1 MIEKLKMQTSANDWI
16 SGFPVGSG
24 RIAAMVSSGKNC
36 DVMTMNHEWLWKGD
50 TEVPREAYKSAEFLP
65 MVRKL
70 LDRDD
75 IYRATGIAGILFG
88 GYGSGSAIKNNMDCY
103 QYAGCLKFEYDRMCS
118 FMKRELDI
126 ENAIVSADR
135 TIENANA
142 SFEAFCDCI
151 NDVLVATW
159 RSDEKFS
166 GKLTYFKDIK
176 QAESFEYDVR
186 DNSLTYKG
194 AFARGM
200 SFAVN
205 VQFVTNGIAVK
216 NDKGW
221 NIENATYIKAYC
233 NVGCAK
239 TALGAEKEAEK
250 YFADLSHYDSIK
262 EAHRR
267 KFARIMQRVDFEIG
281 DSSKHKAF
289 LEERMANIKNGKND
303 SELYKLIYDYARYLM
318 LSCSITAELPMN
330 LQGKWNCYDE
340 APWNSDYHY
349 DINLQMCYWIAE
361 SAALSEC
368 TEVLSDYLIKRI
380 PAARISAKNIYGC
393 RGIYFPLAD
402 DVWGQCTPES
412 TYYGVWIGAAPW
424 LAQHLWQHY
433 IYTGDKEY
441 LENTAYKFFKEVAA
455 FYEDYLCED
464 AGGVLQI
471 MPSQSPEN
479 RFKEHERET
488 YGEIDGAMDFRVSIC
503 KSSAMDIELANDAF
517 DYAIKSAEILGTD
530 AESIL
535 VWKRL
540 KERLPKVKIAS
551 DGRIVEWDSEKR
563 RETEIG
569 HRHLSHLYGLYPSEQ
584 FTADKGEKLF
594 SAAVKSL
601 YTRLDN
607 TGIKT
612 GWGEMWAACMIARTK
627 DNERFSS
634 HMKRILQNC
643 FTDNLLDLHPNFY
656 PHIDSDVLFQID
668 GNFGAAAAVTEAIVS
683 YRGDKLYL
691 LYNLPNGW
699 ENGHMYGVKIPGGH
713 TVNVEWKNSVV
724 TKLEIEFGFGEELTA
739 AVNGE
744 EFTVRAKQGE
754 RIALI

>member
-1 MIEKLKMQTSANDWI
+1 MYLK
-16 SGFPVGSG
+16 
-24 RIAAMVSSGKNC
+24 
-36 DVMTMNHEWLWKGD
+36 
-50 TEVPREAYKSAEFLP
+50 
-65 MVRKL
+65 
-70 LDRDD
+70 
-75 IYRATGIAGILFG
+75 
-88 GYGSGSAIKNNMDCY
+88 
-103 QYAGCLKFEYDRMCS
+103 
-118 FMKRELDI
+118 
-126 ENAIVSADR
+126 
-135 TIENANA
+135 
-142 SFEAFCDCI
+142 
-151 NDVLVATW
+151 
-159 RSDEKFS
+159 
-166 GKLTYFKDIK
+166 
-176 QAESFEYDVR
+176 
-186 DNSLTYKG
+186 
-194 AFARGM
+194 
-200 SFAVN
+200 
-205 VQFVTNGIAVK
+205 
-216 NDKGW
+216 
-221 NIENATYIKAYC
+221 
-233 NVGCAK
+233 
-239 TALGAEKEAEK
+239 
-250 YFADLSHYDSIK
+250 
-262 EAHRR
+262 
-267 KFARIMQRVDFEIG
+267 
-281 DSSKHKAF
+281 
-289 LEERMANIKNGKND
+289 
-303 SELYKLIYDYARYLM
+303 
-318 LSCSITAELPMN
+318 
-330 LQGKWNCYDE
+330 
-340 APWNSDYHY
+340 
-349 DINLQMCYWIAE
+349 
-361 SAALSEC
+361 
-368 TEVLSDYLIKRI
+368 
-380 PAARISAKNIYGC
+380 
-393 RGIYFPLAD
+393 
-402 DVWGQCTPES
+402 
-412 TYYGVWIGAAPW
+412 
-424 LAQHLWQHY
+424 
-433 IYTGDKEY
+433 
-441 LENTAYKFFKEVAA
+441 NTAYKFFKEVAA

-464 AGGVLQI
+464 VDGVLQI

-517 DYAIKSAEILGTD
+517 DYAIKSAEILRID

-551 DGRIVEWDSEKR
+551 DGRIVEWDSEER

-584 FTADKGEKLF
+584 FTADKNEKLF
-594 SAAVKSL
+594 NAAVKSL

-627 DNERFSS
+627 DNDRFSS
-634 HMKRILQNC
+634 HMHRILQNC

-713 TVNVEWKNSVV
+713 TVNVEWKNSAV